1 MNVAEIQQ
9 ALPGTSF
16 SSSGMSTGEPRLGNS
31 YPANNANYPVA
42 QPGVQIGSLIQKSL
56 PGVIVIVTLFALVLL
71 YNWINTA
78 DYRPLYPEMPETE
91 KSQAYDVLASSSFP
105 VNLDS
110 RTGDL
115 MVPAGQYYEARML
128 LANSGFSDPGSSQS
142 MTLLDEQSSLTT
154 SQFMEEARYRAA
166 IEGEIA
172 KSIVQ
177 ISSIK
182 NARVHLAAPRQS
194 SYVRNREPAKAS
206 VVVIGY
212 PGRVITQ
219 GHVQSITNLVASSV
233 PYLAVED
240 VSVVDQQ
247 GNLLTMEMNAGLRM
261 ADEQSTY
268 KRSIENDYK
277 ARIEQLLA
285 PIVGIQNVNSDVDA
299 SIDFSQLETTSEVFD
314 ETGRGPISRSEVL
327 AVDRDRGSLAAGGIP
342 GSQSNIVPNDTV
354 LNGADGGNQTNAT
367 GPETVSNEPS
377 STRTTRNYELDR
389 SIKYSRDAVG
399 TITRLSIAVVINE
412 AILNRRVSQ
421 PITDVEGT
429 SPDDVEESEAIEQ
442 TNIAPTP
449 QIDIEQLTELVK
461 NSVGFDEARGDQVL
475 VISSPFMTEI
485 VTEEIETPWYEES
498 SIILLIQI
506 ASAVIAFGIT
516 IIFVIRPVLTSLM
529 ARNKEKLER
538 EMDSKY
544 GLASAGNGYDAKLEQ
559 IKQLASSNPGKVAG
573 AIKGLL
579 NS

>member
-1 MNVAEIQQ
+1 MAEIQQ

-16 SSSGMSTGEPRLGNS
+16 SGSGMSAGEPRVGNS
-31 YPANNANYPVA
+31 YPSNNANYPVA

-172 KSIVQ
+172 KSVVQ

-354 LNGADGGNQTNAT
+354 LDGAGGGNQTNAT

-421 PITDVEGT
+421 PIADVEET

-449 QIDIEQLTELVK
+449 QINIEQLTELVK

-485 VTEEIETPWYEES
+485 KTEEIETPWYEES

-516 IIFVIRPVLTSLM
+516 VIFVIRPVLTSLM

>member
-1 MNVAEIQQ
+1 MAEIQQ

-16 SSSGMSTGEPRLGNS
+16 SGSGMSAGEPRVGNS
-31 YPANNANYPVA
+31 YPSNNANYPVA

-354 LNGADGGNQTNAT
+354 LDGADGGNQTNAT

-442 TNIAPTP
+442 TNITPTA

>member
-1 MNVAEIQQ
+1 MAEIQQ

-16 SSSGMSTGEPRLGNS
+16 SGSSMSAGESRVGNS
-31 YPANNANYPVA
+31 YPSNNANYPVA

-142 MTLLDEQSSLTT
+142 MPLLDEQSSLTT

-172 KSIVQ
+172 KSVVQ

-314 ETGRGPISRSEVL
+314 ETGRGPISRS
-327 AVDRDRGSLAAGGIP
+327 
-342 GSQSNIVPNDTV
+342 
-354 LNGADGGNQTNAT
+354 
-367 GPETVSNEPS
+367 
-377 STRTTRNYELDR
+377 
-389 SIKYSRDAVG
+389 
-399 TITRLSIAVVINE
+399 
-412 AILNRRVSQ
+412 
-421 PITDVEGT
+421 
-429 SPDDVEESEAIEQ
+429 
-442 TNIAPTP
+442 
-449 QIDIEQLTELVK
+449 
-461 NSVGFDEARGDQVL
+461 
-475 VISSPFMTEI
+475 
-485 VTEEIETPWYEES
+485 
-498 SIILLIQI
+498 
-506 ASAVIAFGIT
+506 
-516 IIFVIRPVLTSLM
+516 
-529 ARNKEKLER
+529 
-538 EMDSKY
+538 
-544 GLASAGNGYDAKLEQ
+544 
-559 IKQLASSNPGKVAG
+559 
-573 AIKGLL
+573 
-579 NS
+579 

>member
-1 MNVAEIQQ
+1 MAEIQQ

-16 SSSGMSTGEPRLGNS
+16 SGAGMSAGEPRVGNS
-31 YPANNANYPVA
+31 YPSNNANYPVA

-71 YNWINTA
+71 YNWINKA
-78 DYRPLYPEMPETE
+78 DYRPLYPQMPESE
-91 KSQAYDVLASSSFP
+91 KSQAYNVLSSSSFP

-142 MTLLDEQSSLTT
+142 MALLDEQSSLTT

-172 KSIVQ
+172 KSVVQ

-219 GHVQSITNLVASSV
+219 GHVQSIINLVASSV

-285 PIVGIQNVNSDVDA
+285 PIVGIQNVNSDVDV

-354 LNGADGGNQTNAT
+354 LDGADGGNQTNAT

-421 PITDVEGT
+421 PITEVEET

-475 VISSPFMTEI
+475 VISSPFIAEI

-498 SIILLIQI
+498 SIILMIQI

-516 IIFVIRPVLTSLM
+516 VIFIIRPVLTSLM
-529 ARNKEKLER
+529 ARNKEKHER
-538 EMDSKY
+538 EIDSKY
-544 GLASAGNGYDAKLEQ
+544 GLASAGNGYDAKLDQ
-559 IKQLASSNPGKVAG
+559 IQQLANSNPGKVAG
-573 AIKGLL
+573 AITGML

>member
-1 MNVAEIQQ
+1 MAEIQQ
-9 ALPGTSF
+9 ALPGTGF

>member
-16 SSSGMSTGEPRLGNS
+16 SGSSMSAGESRVGNS
-31 YPANNANYPVA
+31 YPSNNANYPVA

-142 MTLLDEQSSLTT
+142 MPLLDEQSSLTT

-172 KSIVQ
+172 KSVVQ

-354 LNGADGGNQTNAT
+354 LDGTDGDNQTNAT

-421 PITDVEGT
+421 PITDVEEN

-506 ASAVIAFGIT
+506 ASAVIAFAIT
-516 IIFVIRPVLTSLM
+516 VIFVIRPVLTSMM
-529 ARNKEKLER
+529 ARNKEKLQR

-559 IKQLASSNPGKVAG
+559 IKYLASSNPGKVAG

>member
-1 MNVAEIQQ
+1 MAEIQQ

-16 SSSGMSTGEPRLGNS
+16 SSSGMSTGELRLGNS
-31 YPANNANYPVA
+31 YPSNNANYPVA

-105 VNLDS
+105 VKLDS

-277 ARIEQLLA
+277 ARIDQLLA

-354 LNGADGGNQTNAT
+354 LDGADGGNQTNAT

-429 SPDDVEESEAIEQ
+429 PPDDVEESEAIEQ

-506 ASAVIAFGIT
+506 AAAVIAFGIT

-529 ARNKEKLER
+529 AINKEKLER

>member
-1 MNVAEIQQ
+1 MAEIQQ

-16 SSSGMSTGEPRLGNS
+16 SGSGMSAGEPRVGNS
-31 YPANNANYPVA
+31 YPSNNANYPVA

-91 KSQAYDVLASSSFP
+91 KSQAYDLLASSSFP

-115 MVPAGQYYEARML
+115 MVPAGKYYEARML

-142 MTLLDEQSSLTT
+142 MSLLDEQSSLTT

-172 KSIVQ
+172 KSVVQ

-240 VSVVDQQ
+240 VSVVAQQ

-354 LNGADGGNQTNAT
+354 LDGVDGDNQTNAT

-421 PITDVEGT
+421 PIADVEET

-516 IIFVIRPVLTSLM
+516 VIFVIRPVLTSMM

>member
-16 SSSGMSTGEPRLGNS
+16 SGSGMSAGEPRLGNS
-31 YPANNANYPVA
+31 YPSNNANYPVA

-142 MTLLDEQSSLTT
+142 MSLLDEQSSLTT

-172 KSIVQ
+172 KSVVQ

-354 LNGADGGNQTNAT
+354 LDGVDGDNQTNAT

-421 PITDVEGT
+421 PIADVEET
-429 SPDDVEESEAIEQ
+429 SPDDEEESEAIEQ

-449 QIDIEQLTELVK
+449 QIDIEQLRELVK

-516 IIFVIRPVLTSLM
+516 VIFVIRPVLTSMM

>member
-31 YPANNANYPVA
+31 YPSNNANYPVA

-354 LNGADGGNQTNAT
+354 LDGTDGDNQTNAT

-421 PITDVEGT
+421 PITDVEEN

-506 ASAVIAFGIT
+506 ASAVIAFAIT
-516 IIFVIRPVLTSLM
+516 VIFVIRPVLTSMM
-529 ARNKEKLER
+529 ARNKEKLQR

-559 IKQLASSNPGKVAG
+559 IKHLASSNPGKVAG